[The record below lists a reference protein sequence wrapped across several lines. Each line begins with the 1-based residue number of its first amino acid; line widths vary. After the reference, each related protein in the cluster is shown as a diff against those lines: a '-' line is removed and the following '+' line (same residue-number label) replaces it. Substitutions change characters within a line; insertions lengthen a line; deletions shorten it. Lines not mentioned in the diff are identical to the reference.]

1 MITRVAATIAI
12 GLSGVAISGIQ
23 SHAVDATPITALL
36 KQGYEIKSA
45 YAVQAL
51 ENTTANTLRAGAIF
65 DFIIMQKGESVFRC
79 ENIGAKF
86 NNLFHCF
93 PIFDHEKLIVERA
106 P

>member
-1 MITRVAATIAI
+1 
-12 GLSGVAISGIQ
+12 
-23 SHAVDATPITALL
+23 
-36 KQGYEIKSA
+36 
-45 YAVQAL
+45 
-51 ENTTANTLRAGAIF
+51 
-65 DFIIMQKGESVFRC
+65 MQKGESVFRC